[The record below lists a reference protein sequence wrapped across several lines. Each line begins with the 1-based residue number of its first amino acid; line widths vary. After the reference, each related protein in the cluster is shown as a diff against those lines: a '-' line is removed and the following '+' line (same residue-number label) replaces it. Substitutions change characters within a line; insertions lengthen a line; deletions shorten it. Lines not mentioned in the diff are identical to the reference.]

1 MIDPN
6 RKISVHHIGDEHKE
20 LLYKLAEEHG
30 TPLFIVDHQ
39 QIERQYAEFTTRL
52 PNVQPYYAVKA
63 NPNPE
68 IIKTLFD
75 SGASFDVAS
84 IKEFNLV
91 YENIKEMP
99 EKERLEWIMNNV
111 IVANTIKPV
120 EFLEELDKYSPLV
133 TFDNGEELKK
143 IKAHSPHARLILR
156 IRVPNTGSLSELSSK
171 FGADPGIAANLIT
184 EAYVMG
190 MKVEGLSFHVGSQ
203 CVNFEN
209 YIVALEICSRILKEY
224 YARTG
229 QKMRI
234 LDVGGGFP
242 VKYSDAVRS
251 IRALAVLFTE
261 ELKRLF
267 PPDII
272 VIAEPG
278 RFLVANACVLVSK
291 VIGKAVRDGKTCY
304 YINDG
309 IYGTYSGL
317 IFDHINYPILSF
329 KESENTKLSSVFGPT
344 CDAFDTLTLSAELP
358 DLNIGDLVYT
368 ENIGAYSISSS
379 TSFNG
384 LDPAKVLHINID
396 RRPIDKND

>member
-6 RKISVHHIGDEHKE
+6 RKITVHHIGDEHKE

-39 QIERQYAEFTTRL
+39 QIEKQYSEFTTRL
-52 PNVQPYYAVKA
+52 PNVQAYYAVKA
-63 NPNPE
+63 NPDPE

-75 SGASFDVAS
+75 AGASFDVS
-84 IKEFNLV
+84 TMKEFNLV
-91 YENIKEMP
+91 YENIKDMP
-99 EKERLEWIMNNV
+99 EKERLDWIKNNI
-111 IVANTIKPV
+111 IVANTIKPI
-120 EFLEELDKYSPLV
+120 EMLEELDKYGPLL
-133 TFDNGEELKK
+133 TFDNAEELKK
-143 IKAHSPHARLILR
+143 IKAHAPHSGLILR

-171 FGADPGIAANLIT
+171 FGAEPSNAVNLIT

-190 MKVEGLSFHVGSQ
+190 LTVEGLSFHVGSQ

-209 YIVALEICSRILKEY
+209 YIVALEMCSGILKEY

-234 LDVGGGFP
+234 LDIGGGFP
-242 VKYSDAVRS
+242 VKYDNSVKS
-251 IRALAVLFTE
+251 IRALAVLFNE

-267 PPDII
+267 PPDIL

-278 RFLVANACVLVSK
+278 RFIVANACVLVSK

-317 IFDHINYPILSF
+317 VFDHISYPILSF
-329 KESENTKLSSVFGPT
+329 KDSEETKLSSVFGPT

-358 DLNIGDLVYT
+358 DLRIGDFVYT
-368 ENIGAYSISSS
+368 ENIGAYSSASA
-379 TSFNG
+379 TLFNG
-384 LDPAKVLHINID
+384 CEPAKVLHININ
-396 RRPIDKND
+396 RRSID

>member
-6 RKISVHHIGDEHKE
+6 RKITVHHIGDEHKE

-39 QIERQYAEFTTRL
+39 QIERQYCEFTTRL
-52 PNVQPYYAVKA
+52 PNVQAYYAVKA
-63 NPNPE
+63 NPDPE

-75 SGASFDVAS
+75 AGASFDVS
-84 IKEFNLV
+84 TMKEFNLV
-91 YENIKEMP
+91 YENIKDMP
-99 EKERLEWIMNNV
+99 EKERLEWIKNNV
-111 IVANTIKPV
+111 IVANTIKPI
-120 EFLEELDKYSPLV
+120 EMLEELDKYGPLL
-133 TFDNGEELKK
+133 TFDNAEELKK
-143 IKAHSPHARLILR
+143 IKAHAPHSGLILR

-171 FGADPGIAANLIT
+171 FGADPGNAVNLIT

-190 MKVEGLSFHVGSQ
+190 LKVEGMSFHVGSQ

-209 YIVALEICSRILKEY
+209 YIVALEICSGILKEY

-234 LDVGGGFP
+234 LDIGGGFP
-242 VKYSDAVRS
+242 VKYNNTVKS
-251 IRALAVLFTE
+251 IRALAVLFNE

-267 PPDII
+267 PPDILI
-272 VIAEPG
+272 IAEPG
-278 RFLVANACVLVSK
+278 RFIVANACVLVSK

-317 IFDHINYPILSF
+317 VFDHISYPILSF
-329 KESENTKLSSVFGPT
+329 KEDEETRISSVFGPT
-344 CDAFDTLTLSAELP
+344 CDALDTLTLSAELP
-358 DLNIGDLVYT
+358 DLKIGDFVYT
-368 ENIGAYSISSS
+368 ENIGAYSTSSA
-379 TSFNG
+379 TLFNG
-384 LDPAKVLHINID
+384 CDPAKVLHINID
-396 RRPIDKND
+396 RRSID